1 MKALDDTWVAYVGIW
16 ISFNFDNNEFQ
27 LTKKKKKGNQ
37 EGQTK
42 GEKKKLELLYR
53 ILS

>member
-1 MKALDDTWVAYVGIW
+1 MN
-16 ISFNFDNNEFQ
+16 FNLQ
-27 LTKKKKKGNQ
+27 KKKKGNQ